1 MKFAHIENCSGY
13 FNYGAINTSV
23 QADSFSW
30 DEDEDIDISNTV
42 LKYLEKHN
50 KRQNIYCFTTNTS
63 DYPLSF
69 RDKKFGL
76 WKNIISEEKTDLIN
90 SCENEAELERFHLYY
105 GIAQLSKVQLC
116 LSLKILLKDFM
127 HSYIL
132 LSDLPFNSLN
142 PSEAFEITA
151 SNYRTNYAELIN
163 SHCGKSDI
171 ITTITGWD
179 GTTINI
185 FR

>member
-1 MKFAHIENCSGY
+1 MNFTHIENCSEY
-13 FNYGAINTSV
+13 FNYGDIGISV
-23 QADSFSW
+23 EADSFSW
-30 DEDEDIDISNTV
+30 DEDEGIDIPNTV

-50 KRQNIYCFTTNTS
+50 SRQNIYCFTTKTS

-90 SCENEAELERFHLYY
+90 SFENEVELERFHLYY
-105 GIAQLSKVQLC
+105 GIAQISKEQLY
-116 LSLKILLKDFM
+116 LSLNILRKDFM

-142 PSEAFEITA
+142 PSEAFEITGL
-151 SNYRTNYAELIN
+151 NYRTNYAELIN

-171 ITTITGWD
+171 ITAITGWD